1 MLFGAP
7 IAALLSLAEPPAP
20 VDLLTARLR
29 RGDAR
34 AIAEAYDA
42 HHEAVRAFARRL
54 LGDLDAAEDVVHDVF
69 VDLPKVISRFEGKS
83 SLRTFLVSVAVNH
96 ARHAKRATARRLGAY
111 ERLHEEPRDVSETP
125 EDDVARRRL
134 AERLERMLAAL
145 PMDQRLVVVLCIVE
159 ERTSVEAAEILQI
172 PEATVRTRL
181 FYARKKLREMFDTEE
196 QP

>member
-111 ERLHEEPRDVSETP
+111 ERLHEEPRDVSGTP

-134 AERLERMLAAL
+134 AEKLERMLAAL

-159 ERTSVEAAEILQI
+159 ERTSVEAAEILEI

-181 FYARKKLREMFDTEE
+181 FYARKKLREMFDAEE